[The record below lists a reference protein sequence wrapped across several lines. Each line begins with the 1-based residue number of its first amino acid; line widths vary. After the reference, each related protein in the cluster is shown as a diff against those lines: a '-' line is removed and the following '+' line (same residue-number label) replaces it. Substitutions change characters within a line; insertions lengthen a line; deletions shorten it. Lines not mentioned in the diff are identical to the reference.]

1 MLLLRGG
8 SALSPFRIEKLKAD
22 CVNVAPALETIDAE
36 HLFAAWFHNADGA
49 TNAER
54 DLLKRLTRARDDAGD
69 NPATEPDILVTPRI
83 GTISPW
89 SSKAA
94 DICVN
99 CGVIGLERIERVTA
113 WFVTGLDRKGIEGLL
128 PFLHDRMTETVMRS
142 CAELDLLNSAARPG
156 QLVRVPLLAKG
167 RDALIA
173 ANTELGLALAD
184 EEIDYLDGRYR
195 ELERD
200 PTDVELMMFAQAN
213 SEHCRHKIFNAS
225 WLVDGREEPL
235 SLFDMIRNT
244 FARHPNDVLSAYRD
258 NAAVSRGYRAER
270 FCVNGANLIYAHHPE
285 DVSIVM
291 KVETHNHPT
300 AISPYPGASTG
311 AGGEIR
317 DEGATGRG
325 AKPKAGLTGFTV
337 SHLRLPGAARPWET
351 ERPFNPRL
359 ATALDVML
367 EGPIGAASFNN
378 EFGRPALTGYFRSF
392 ESRGDTTRT
401 VRGYDKPIM
410 LAGGLGNIRPGH
422 VVKQAIPVGAR
433 ILVLGGPA
441 MLIGLGGGAASSLG
455 SGAIDADLDFAS
467 VQRDNAEMQRRCQQV
482 IDTCWAA
489 GDANPL
495 LTIHDVGAGG
505 LSNAIP
511 EILHDSDR
519 GGIIELRDIPN
530 AEPGMSPH
538 EIWCNEA
545 QERYVL
551 AVSAD
556 SVEQIAEICKRERC
570 PYAVV
575 GTATEREQIVVSDS
589 LTGTPAI
596 DIPMDVIFGKPPRM
610 QRDVEHVKTDL
621 ASPDLSRVDLQ
632 EALERVFSFP
642 GVGDKRFLITI
653 GDRTVGGLAVRDQ
666 MVGPWQVPVADCAVT
681 SSGFSNHVGEA
692 MALGERTP
700 VALIDGPAS
709 ARLAVGEALTN
720 IAAARIKQLADVV
733 LSANWMC
740 PAGHPGEDARLYDM
754 VRAIG
759 LEFCPALGIN
769 IPVGKD
775 SMSMRSAWDVD
786 GETWQTVA
794 PVSLIVSAFAPV
806 TDVRQSMTPEL
817 SRDEDTVLLLV
828 DLGRGRNR
836 VGGSIL
842 AQCYGMPGG
851 DPPDCEEARDLA
863 DLFRAVQALNDGG
876 HLLAYHDRSD
886 GGLAVTLAE
895 MAFAARHGLD
905 IDLTA
910 LGNDPLTALFA
921 EELGAVIQIPAADR
935 DRVESFFAESTGLGD
950 CVHVIGRPV
959 DNGMLKLG
967 HRGKRVIEADMN
979 ALLAIYSSTTHAI
992 QRLRDNPECADQ
1004 ELAVILDRDDPG
1016 LAIRLPRTNFSDHCV
1031 SVAATTGARPRVA
1044 VLREQGVNGHIEMAA
1059 AFDRAGFDAVDVHMT
1074 DIIDGRE
1081 SLNGIV
1087 GLAVCGGFSYGDVL
1101 GAGRGWAGTIR
1112 LNRRARDVFEAFFT
1126 RPDTFTLGVCNG
1138 CQMLSELRD
1147 LIPGATHWPSFERNT
1162 SEQFEARLVMA
1173 EVIRSNSILTAGL
1186 EGLSAPIIVAHGE
1199 GRALWPPGAPDDER
1213 GVCLRFVDNRGQ
1225 CTETYPFN
1233 PNGSPRGVT
1242 GLTTDDG
1249 RITIMMP
1256 HPERGFLSKQY
1267 SWCPPS
1273 WGDEESPWMAL
1284 FNNARRWVSGS

>member
-1 MLLLRGG
+1 MLLLRGAR
-8 SALSPFRIEKLKAD
+8 ALSPFRIEKLKAD
-22 CVNVAPALETIDAE
+22 CVHVAPALETIDAE
-36 HLFAAWFHNADGA
+36 HLFAAWFYNADGA
-49 TNAER
+49 TTAER
-54 DLLKRLTRARDDAGD
+54 ALLNRLTRARDAAG
-69 NPATEPDILVTPRI
+69 NHQAAEPDFLVTPRI

-94 DICVN
+94 DICMN
-99 CGVIGLERIERVTA
+99 CGVTGLARIERVTA
-113 WFVTGLDRKGIEGLL
+113 WFVTGLDPQDIGRLL

-142 CAELDLLNSAARPG
+142 CAELNALNSTARPG
-156 QLVRVPLLAKG
+156 QLVRVPLLAEG
-167 RDALIA
+167 RDALLS
-173 ANTELGLALAD
+173 ANASLGLALAD
-184 EEIDYLDGRYR
+184 EEIDYLDDRYR

-244 FARHPNDVLSAYRD
+244 YACHPNDVLSAYRD
-258 NAAVSRGYRAER
+258 NAAVSRGYSAER
-270 FCVNGANLIYAHHPE
+270 FCVNGANLTYTHYRE
-285 DVSIVM
+285 DVPIVM

-337 SHLRLPGAARPWET
+337 SHLRLPGAAPPWET
-351 ERPFNPRL
+351 ARPLNPRL
-359 ATALDVML
+359 ATALEIML
-367 EGPIGAASFNN
+367 EGPVGAAAFNN
-378 EFGRPALTGYFRSF
+378 EFGRPALTGYFRTF
-392 ESRGDTTRT
+392 ESPGDTERT

-422 VVKQAIPVGAR
+422 VAKQAIPAGAR
-433 ILVLGGPA
+433 ILILGGPA

-489 GDANPL
+489 GDANPV

-556 SVEQIAEICKRERC
+556 GVEQIAEICKRERC

-575 GTATEREQIVVSDS
+575 GTATEREQIVVNDS

-610 QRDVEHVKTDL
+610 QRDVKHVQTNL
-621 ASPDLSRVDLQ
+621 ASPDFSRVDLH
-632 EALERVFSFP
+632 EALERVLSFP

-666 MVGPWQVPVADCAVT
+666 MIGPWQVPVADCAVT
-681 SSGFSNHVGEA
+681 SSGFSNYVGEA

-709 ARLAVGEALTN
+709 ARLAVAEAVTN

-754 VRAIG
+754 VRAVG

-775 SMSMRSAWDVD
+775 SMSMRSAWNVD

-806 TDVRQSMTPEL
+806 TDVRQSLTPEL

-842 AQCYGMPGG
+842 AQSYGMQGG
-851 DPPDCEEARDLA
+851 VPPDCEEARDLA
-863 DLFRAVQALNDGG
+863 DFFRAVQALNDGG
-876 HLLAYHDRSD
+876 YLLAYHDRSD

-895 MAFAARHGLD
+895 MAFAARLGLD
-905 IDLTA
+905 IDLSS
-910 LGNDPLTALFA
+910 LGDDPLRALFA
-921 EELGAVIQIPAADR
+921 EELGAVIQIPAAER
-935 DRVESFFAESTGLGD
+935 DRVEAFFVESTGLGD

-959 DNGMLKLG
+959 DNRMLKLG
-967 HRGKRVIEADMN
+967 HRGKQVIEADLN
-979 ALLAIYSSTTHAI
+979 ALLADYSSTTHAI

-1016 LAIRLPRTNFSDHCV
+1016 LAIRLPRTNFSNHRI
-1031 SVAATTGARPRVA
+1031 AAAVTIGARPRVA
-1044 VLREQGVNGHIEMAA
+1044 VLREQGVNGHVEMAA
-1059 AFDRAGFDAVDVHMT
+1059 AFDHAGFDAVDVHMT

-1081 SLNGIV
+1081 SLNGMV

-1112 LNRRARDVFEAFFT
+1112 LNRRARDVFEAFFA
-1126 RPDTFTLGVCNG
+1126 RVDTFTLGVCNG
-1138 CQMLSELRD
+1138 CQMLSDLRD
-1147 LIPGATHWPSFERNT
+1147 LIPGAAHWPSFERNT

-1173 EVIRSNSILTAGL
+1173 EVVRSNSILTAGL
-1186 EGLSAPIIVAHGE
+1186 EGLAAPIIVAHGE
-1199 GRALWPPGAPDDER
+1199 GRAAWPSGAPDNER
-1213 GVCLRFVDNRGQ
+1213 GVCLRFADNCGQ
-1225 CTETYPFN
+1225 YTESYPFN
-1233 PNGSPRGVT
+1233 PNGSPRGIT

-1273 WGDEESPWMAL
+1273 WSDEESPWMAL
-1284 FNNARRWVSGS
+1284 FNNARRWVAGN

>member
-8 SALSPFRIEKLKAD
+8 RALSPFRIEKLKAD
-22 CVNVAPALETIDAE
+22 CVHVAPALETIDAE
-36 HLFAAWFHNADGA
+36 HLFAAWFYNADGA
-49 TNAER
+49 TTAER
-54 DLLKRLTRARDDAGD
+54 ALLNRLTRARDPAG
-69 NPATEPDILVTPRI
+69 NHQAAEPDFLVTPRI

-94 DICVN
+94 DICMN
-99 CGVIGLERIERVTA
+99 CGVTGLARIERVTA
-113 WFVTGLDRKGIEGLL
+113 WFVTGLDPKDIERLL

-142 CAELDLLNSAARPG
+142 CAELNVLNSTARPG
-156 QLVRVPLLAKG
+156 QLVRVPLLAEG
-167 RDALIA
+167 RDALLS
-173 ANTELGLALAD
+173 ANASLGLALAD
-184 EEIDYLDGRYR
+184 EEIDYLDDRYR

-225 WLVDGREEPL
+225 WSVDGREEPL

-244 FARHPNDVLSAYRD
+244 YACHPNDVLSAYRD
-258 NAAVSRGYRAER
+258 NAAVSRGYSAER
-270 FCVNGANLIYAHHPE
+270 FCVNGANLTYTHHHE
-285 DVSIVM
+285 DVPIVL

-337 SHLRLPGAARPWET
+337 SHLRLPGAAPPWET
-351 ERPFNPRL
+351 ARPLNPRL
-359 ATALDVML
+359 ATALEIML
-367 EGPIGAASFNN
+367 EGPVGAAAFNN
-378 EFGRPALTGYFRSF
+378 EFGRPALTGYFRTF
-392 ESRGDTTRT
+392 ESPGDTERT

-422 VVKQAIPVGAR
+422 VAKQAIPAGAR
-433 ILVLGGPA
+433 ILILGGPA

-489 GDANPL
+489 GDANPV

-556 SVEQIAEICKRERC
+556 GVEQIAEICKRERC

-575 GTATEREQIVVSDS
+575 GTATEREQIVVNDS

-596 DIPMDVIFGKPPRM
+596 DLPMDVIFGKPPRM
-610 QRDVEHVKTDL
+610 QRDVKHVQTNL
-621 ASPDLSRVDLQ
+621 ASPDFSRVDLH
-632 EALERVFSFP
+632 EALERVLSFP

-666 MVGPWQVPVADCAVT
+666 MIGPWQVPVADCAVT

-709 ARLAVGEALTN
+709 ARLAVAEAVTN

-754 VRAIG
+754 VRAVG

-775 SMSMRSAWDVD
+775 SMSMRSAWNVD

-806 TDVRQSMTPEL
+806 TDVRQSLTPEL

-828 DLGRGRNR
+828 DLGHGRNR

-842 AQCYGMPGG
+842 AQSYGMQGG
-851 DPPDCEEARDLA
+851 VPPDCEEARDLA
-863 DLFRAVQALNDGG
+863 DFFRAVQALNDGG
-876 HLLAYHDRSD
+876 YLLAYHDRSD

-895 MAFAARHGLD
+895 MAFAARLGLD
-905 IDLTA
+905 IDLSS
-910 LGNDPLTALFA
+910 LGDDPLRALFA
-921 EELGAVIQIPAADR
+921 EELGAVIQIPAAER
-935 DRVESFFAESTGLGD
+935 DRVEAFFVESTGLGD
-950 CVHVIGRPV
+950 CVHLIGRPV
-959 DNGMLKLG
+959 DNRMLKLG
-967 HRGKRVIEADMN
+967 HRGKQVIKADLN
-979 ALLAIYSSTTHAI
+979 ALLAGYSSTTHAI

-1016 LAIRLPRTNFSDHCV
+1016 LAIRLPRTNFNNHHI
-1031 SVAATTGARPRVA
+1031 AAAVTIGARPRVA
-1044 VLREQGVNGHIEMAA
+1044 VLREQGVNGREHVEMAA

-1081 SLNGIV
+1081 SLDSMV
-1087 GLAVCGGFSYGDVL
+1087 GLAACGGFSYGDVL

-1112 LNRRARDVFEAFFT
+1112 LNRRARDVFEAFFA
-1126 RPDTFTLGVCNG
+1126 RVDTFTLGVCNG
-1138 CQMLSELRD
+1138 CQMLSDLRD
-1147 LIPGATHWPSFERNT
+1147 LIPGAAHWPSFERNT

-1173 EVIRSNSILTAGL
+1173 EVVRSNSILTAGL
-1186 EGLSAPIIVAHGE
+1186 EGLAAPIIVAHGE
-1199 GRALWPPGAPDDER
+1199 GRAAWPSGAPDNER
-1213 GVCLRFVDNRGQ
+1213 GVFALQQAALRRQPRTMHRVL
-1225 CTETYPFN
+1225 
-1233 PNGSPRGVT
+1233 SP
-1242 GLTTDDG
+1242 
-1249 RITIMMP
+1249 
-1256 HPERGFLSKQY
+1256 
-1267 SWCPPS
+1267 
-1273 WGDEESPWMAL
+1273 
-1284 FNNARRWVSGS
+1284 

>member
-8 SALSPFRIEKLKAD
+8 RALSPFRIEKLKAD
-22 CVNVAPALETIDAE
+22 CVHVVPALETIDAE
-36 HLFAAWFHNADGA
+36 HLFAAWFHDADGA
-49 TNAER
+49 TTAER
-54 DLLKRLTRARDDAGD
+54 DLLNRLTRARDEADDDLTA
-69 NPATEPDILVTPRI
+69 EPDFLVTPRI

-94 DICVN
+94 DICMN
-99 CGVIGLERIERVTA
+99 CGVTGLARIERVTA
-113 WFVTGLDRKGIEGLL
+113 WFVTGLDPQDIERLL

-142 CAELDLLNSAARPG
+142 CAELNALNSTARPG
-156 QLVRVPLLAKG
+156 QLVRVPLLAEG
-167 RDALIA
+167 RDALLS
-173 ANTELGLALAD
+173 ANASLGLALAD
-184 EEIDYLDGRYR
+184 EEIDYLDDRYR

-244 FARHPNDVLSAYRD
+244 YACHPNDVLSAYRD
-258 NAAVSRGYRAER
+258 NAAVSRGYSAER
-270 FCVNGANLIYAHHPE
+270 FCVNGANLTYTHHRE
-285 DVSIVM
+285 DVPIVL

-337 SHLRLPGAARPWET
+337 SHLRLPGAAPPWET
-351 ERPFNPRL
+351 ARPLNPRL
-359 ATALDVML
+359 ATALEIML
-367 EGPIGAASFNN
+367 EGPVGAAAFNN
-378 EFGRPALTGYFRSF
+378 EFGRPALTGYFRTF
-392 ESRGDTTRT
+392 ESPGDTERT

-422 VVKQAIPVGAR
+422 VTKQAIPAGAR
-433 ILVLGGPA
+433 ILILGGPA

-489 GDANPL
+489 GDANPI

-556 SVEQIAEICKRERC
+556 GVEQIAEICKRERC

-575 GTATEREQIVVSDS
+575 GTATEREQIVVNDS

-610 QRDVEHVKTDL
+610 QRDVKHVQTNL
-621 ASPDLSRVDLQ
+621 ASPDFSRVDLH
-632 EALERVFSFP
+632 EALERVLSFP

-709 ARLAVGEALTN
+709 ARLAVAEAVTN

-740 PAGHPGEDARLYDM
+740 PAGYPGEDARLYDM
-754 VRAIG
+754 VRAVG

-775 SMSMRSAWDVD
+775 SMSMRSAWNVD

-806 TDVRQSMTPEL
+806 TDVRQSLTPEL

-842 AQCYGMPGG
+842 AQSYGMQGG
-851 DPPDCEEARDLA
+851 VPPDCEEARDLA
-863 DLFRAVQALNDGG
+863 DFFRAVQALNDGG
-876 HLLAYHDRSD
+876 YLLAYHDRSD

-895 MAFAARHGLD
+895 MAFAARLGLD
-905 IDLTA
+905 IDLSS
-910 LGNDPLTALFA
+910 LGDDPLRALFA
-921 EELGAVIQIPAADR
+921 EELGAVIQIPAAER
-935 DRVESFFAESTGLGD
+935 DRVEAFFVESTGLGD

-959 DNGMLKLG
+959 DNRMLKLG
-967 HRGKRVIEADMN
+967 HRGKQVIEADLN
-979 ALLAIYSSTTHAI
+979 ALLAVYSSTTHAI

-1016 LAIRLPRTNFSDHCV
+1016 LAIRLPRTNFNNHHI
-1031 SVAATTGARPRVA
+1031 AAAVTIGARPRVA
-1044 VLREQGVNGHIEMAA
+1044 VLREQGVNGHVEMAA

-1081 SLNGIV
+1081 SLNGMV
-1087 GLAVCGGFSYGDVL
+1087 GLAACGGFSYGDVL

-1112 LNRRARDVFEAFFT
+1112 LNRRARDVFEAFFA
-1126 RPDTFTLGVCNG
+1126 RVDTFTLGVCNG

-1147 LIPGATHWPSFERNT
+1147 LIPGAAHWPSFERNT

-1173 EVIRSNSILTAGL
+1173 EVVRSNSILTAGL
-1186 EGLSAPIIVAHGE
+1186 EGLAAPIIVAHGE
-1199 GRALWPPGAPDDER
+1199 GRAAWPSGAPDNER

-1225 CTETYPFN
+1225 CTESYPFN
-1233 PNGSPRGVT
+1233 PNGSPRGIT

-1273 WGDEESPWMAL
+1273 WSDEESPWMAL
-1284 FNNARRWVSGS
+1284 FNNARRWVAGN